1 MKKWLQSSLVVSVV
15 MLSACATNSDTTSIP
30 TRPMKAPAK
39 MVNLVPGY
47 RSDAPNRYVVKRGD
61 TLWGIASRFLNNPGY
76 WKAIWH
82 ANPQIKNPNLIYPGD
97 IISYVTV
104 GGKRKLQIA
113 GSNNPIRERH
123 TGRKTADGRPVYNLT
138 PTVQTEYIA
147 DPIPTLP
154 KQIVYPFMVKNTILE
169 PGFSEDYPYIIG
181 QADRNYISVS
191 GRSKVYAK
199 TDDGSFTHTEYR
211 IYREA
216 KNIIDP
222 ISGGD
227 LGVEAVYV
235 GHLKMIEGANEDGI
249 GTFMQTDAVGP
260 VYPKDILIPD
270 EEPAYGGELNFFP
283 QLAQLHEDAVIVRPI
298 GVTGSQTG
306 TQFST
311 VLINVGAGEVRPGDV
326 FKIVRGAKQTGQG
339 RDGEAYNLPDYEVG
353 TGIVYKTFDQ
363 SSFALVMNAYDMIYS
378 GDRIVTP

>member
-15 MLSACATNSDTTSIP
+15 ILSACATTSDTTSTP

-39 MVNLVPGY
+39 TVNLVPGY

-61 TLWGIASRFLNNPGY
+61 TLWGIASRFLNNPGH

-154 KQIVYPFMVKNTILE
+154 KQVVYPFMVKNTILE

-222 ISGGD
+222 ISGDD

-270 EEPAYGGELNFFP
+270 EEPAYGGELNFLP
-283 QLAQLHEDAVIVRPI
+283 QLAQLHEDAVIVRPV